1 MTYYVHWYDNEKTI
15 MCEGFFLK
23 VIIKI
28 KALRHK
34 AWQGVWRLT
43 PIKQNKIILWADNFK
58 SFGCSPKYIALY
70 LAEHFAGKYDL
81 VWVLE
86 QGREVPA
93 GLPEGIRIVR
103 HFSMQYLKEIATAK
117 VVICNARTG
126 KVHAF
131 KKRGGQYYIQTWHSS
146 LRLKKIEGDAPGL
159 SDSYVQTAIQD
170 SRKIDLLLSGCRFST
185 DIFRRAFWYDGEI
198 LESGTPRCDG
208 FFADPAPVRQKVYRY
223 YGIDPSQKL
232 VLYAP
237 TFRKDKKPSLYGF
250 DPGALQNALGS
261 EWVVGCRLHPNLNG
275 QVDTGTAIS
284 MSGYPDM
291 QELLVACDLLIT
303 DYSSSMFDM
312 AVAGK
317 RCVLYVPD
325 LAQYMANERGLYFD
339 MEALPFSR
347 AQDMESLCRCVQEF
361 DSDTYQNSLAAFRE
375 QIGSYEDGNAAM
387 AVAERI
393 EKVCYGESEHYRS
406 GT

>member
-1 MTYYVHWYDNEKTI
+1 MIN
-15 MCEGFFLK
+15 
-23 VIIKI
+23 KI
-28 KALRHK
+28 KALRHNL
-34 AWQGVWRLT
+34 WQGFWRLT
-43 PIKQNKIILWADNFK
+43 PIQQNKIILWADNFK

-70 LAEHFAGKYDL
+70 LAEHFPGKYDI

-93 GLPEGIRIVR
+93 DLPDGIRIVR

-117 VVICNARTG
+117 IVICNARTG
-126 KVHAF
+126 EVHAF
-131 KKRGGQYYIQTWHSS
+131 KKRRSQYYIQTWHSS

-159 SDSYVQTAIQD
+159 GEQYVQTAMQD

-185 DIFRRAFWYDGEI
+185 DIFRRAFWYDGHI
-198 LESGTPRCDG
+198 LEKGTPRCDG
-208 FFADPAPVRQKVYRY
+208 FFADKGAVKEKVYRY
-223 YGIDPSQKL
+223 FGIPADKKL

-237 TFRKDKKPSLYGF
+237 TFRRDKKPSLYGF
-250 DPGALQNALGS
+250 NPEALQNALGES
-261 EWVVGCRLHPNLNG
+261 WVVGCRLHPNLNG
-275 QVDTGTAIS
+275 AVDMGTAIP

-291 QELLVACDLLIT
+291 QELLIACDLLVT

-325 LAQYMANERGLYFD
+325 LTQYMTNERGLYFD
-339 MEALPFSR
+339 VASLPFPQ

-361 DSDTYQNSLAAFRE
+361 DANAYQKSLAAFCT
-375 QIGSYEDGNAAM
+375 QIGSYEDGNAAA

-393 EKVCYGESEHYRS
+393 QQLSRRK
-406 GT
+406 